1 MNDKKVDGSMSVLE
15 RLTGVVDYKR
25 YLRRLLLSTALAVL
39 TVYIAFGLMYFAR
52 EGNRV
57 PGPFILLTFATF
69 FILFTVFYESK
80 VRGKSKGKERKRAR
94 EQGKESVKA
103 LIRGLFLGCCAT
115 FAFIAI
121 IAGVLL
127 MLEML
132 EDGFELIGGFGAFIS
147 ALAICMAVSMVLLS
161 LFRPA
166 PS

>member
-1 MNDKKVDGSMSVLE
+1 MNDKDVDGSMSVLE
-15 RLTGVVDYKR
+15 RVTGLVDYKK
-25 YLRRLLLSTALAVL
+25 YLRRLVLSTALAVL
-39 TVYIAFGLMYFAR
+39 TVYIAFGLMYFAKDGKPM
-52 EGNRV
+52 EY
-57 PGPFILLTFATF
+57 PYILLTFATF

-80 VRGKSKGKERKRAR
+80 ARGKGKGKEKKRAH
-94 EQGKESVKA
+94 EPGKESVKA

-121 IAGVLL
+121 IAGVLH
-127 MLEML
+127 MLEY
-132 EDGFELIGGFGAFIS
+132 GFELIGGFGAFIS

>member
-1 MNDKKVDGSMSVLE
+1 MNDKDVDGSMSVLE
-15 RLTGVVDYKR
+15 RVTGLVDYKK
-25 YLRRLLLSTALAVL
+25 YLRRHVLSTALAVL
-39 TVYIAFGLMYFAR
+39 TVHIAFGLIYVAI

-57 PGPFILLTFATF
+57 PGPYILLSFATF
-69 FILFTVFYESK
+69 FIIFTVFYESK
-80 VRGKSKGKERKRAR
+80 ARGKGKGKEKKRAR
-94 EQGKESVKA
+94 EPGKESVKA
-103 LIRGLFLGCCAT
+103 LIRGLFLGACAT

-127 MLEML
+127 MLEY
-132 EDGFELIGGFGAFIS
+132 GFELIGGFGAFIS

>member
-1 MNDKKVDGSMSVLE
+1 MNDKDVDGSMSVLE
-15 RLTGVVDYKR
+15 RLTGVVDYKK

-39 TVYIAFGLMYFAR
+39 TVHIAFGLMYFAL

-57 PGPFILLTFATF
+57 PGPYILLTFATF

-80 VRGKSKGKERKRAR
+80 VRGKSKVKEKKRAR
-94 EQGKESVKA
+94 EPGKESVKA
-103 LIRGLFLGCCAT
+103 LIRGVFIGACAT

-121 IAGVLL
+121 IAGVQLV
-127 MLEML
+127 LEY
-132 EDGFELIGGFGAFIS
+132 GFDLIGGFGAFIS

-166 PS
+166 AS

>member
-1 MNDKKVDGSMSVLE
+1 MSVLE
-15 RLTGVVDYKR
+15 RLTGLVDYKK
-25 YLRRLLLSTALAVL
+25 YLRRLVLSTALAVL

-52 EGNRV
+52 EGNPV
-57 PGPFILLTFATF
+57 PGPYILLTFATF

-80 VRGKSKGKERKRAR
+80 VRGKSKGKEKKRAR
-94 EQGKESVKA
+94 EPGKESVRA

-115 FAFIAI
+115 FAFVAI

-127 MLEML
+127 SLAMLDE
-132 EDGFELIGGFGAFIS
+132 EFALIGGFGAFVS